1 MTEGPKKASKKFR
14 FFKFK
19 GLGSLSNLSRSFTL
33 RRSSTA
39 ISIRSHLKPDTFDAT
54 QDDMVTVP
62 KSPPAYARSS
72 DMYSH
77 MGTMP
82 RPSIKKAASGQAAQ
96 KAQEV
101 GPEDHL
107 VPQDL
112 PEHPSLEAADEGVV
126 GTNAPLEDTPK
137 VGPNPPA
144 VEVGP
149 TGKPED
155 LRMDIEEERAPE
167 NVPPERAAGELEA
180 GGDYVKFS
188 KEKYILDSS
197 PEKLHKEL
205 EEELKLSS
213 TDLRSHAWYH
223 GRIPREVSET
233 LVQRNGDFLIR
244 DSLTSLGDYV
254 LTCRW
259 RNQALHFKINK
270 VVVKAGESYTHIQYL
285 FEQESFDHV
294 PALVRYHVGSRK
306 AVSEQSG
313 AIIYCPINRTFPL
326 RYLEAW
332 YGQGQGSSKA
342 ASPASPSGPK
352 GSHMKRRSVTMTD
365 GLTADKVTRG
375 DGCPTSASLPHP
387 RESIRNCALSMD
399 QIPDLHSPMSP
410 ISESPSSPAYS
421 TVTRVHAAP
430 AAPSATALP
439 ASPVTRRSS
448 EPQLCPGSAPKPP
461 GESDKGSYSS
471 PSHTLCKA
479 SPSPSLSSYSDPDSG
494 HYCQLQPPIR
504 GSREWAA
511 AEASSRQ
518 ARSYEEKLKELSE
531 NGAPEGD
538 WGRAF
543 TVPVMEAT
551 SSFNP
556 ATFQSLLIPK
566 DNRPLEVGLLCKVKE
581 LLAEVDART
590 LARHVTKVDC
600 LVARILGVTKE
611 MQTLMGVRWGMEL
624 LTLPHGR
631 QLRLDLLE
639 RFHTMSIM
647 LAVDILGCTGSAEE
661 RAALLHKTI
670 QLAAE
675 LRGTMGNMFS
685 FAAVMG
691 ALDMAQIARLEQTW
705 MTLRQR
711 HTEGAILYE
720 KKLKPFLKSLNE
732 GKEGPP
738 LSNTTFPHVLPL
750 ITLLECDSAPAEG
763 PEPWGSTEHGVE
775 VVLAHLEA
783 ARTVAHHGGLY
794 HTNAEVKLQGFQARP
809 ELLEVFS
816 TEFQMRLLWGSQGA
830 CNSQARRYEKF
841 DKILTA
847 LSHQLEPAVR
857 SSEL

>member
-1 MTEGPKKASKKFR
+1 E

-19 GLGSLSNLSRSFTL
+19 GFGSLSNLPRSFTL
-33 RRSSTA
+33 RRSLAST
-39 ISIRSHLKPDTFDAT
+39 SIRPHLEADTFDAT

-82 RPSIKKAASGQAAQ
+82 RPSIKKVRDQQATQ
-96 KAQEV
+96 EAQEV
-101 GPEDHL
+101 GPEPHV
-107 VPQDL
+107 VPRGL
-112 PEHPSLEAADEGVV
+112 PDASGLEAAKKVVV
-126 GTNAPLEDTPK
+126 GTDAPVEDTPA
-137 VGPNPPA
+137 VGPNPSA

-149 TGKPED
+149 MRKPED
-155 LRMDIEEERAPE
+155 PSANTEEERDPR
-167 NVPPERAAGELEA
+167 NVVSERATGEPEA

-313 AIIYCPINRTFPL
+313 AIIYCPVNRTFPL
-326 RYLEAW
+326 RYLEAC
-332 YGQGQGSSKA
+332 YGLGQGGGKA

-352 GSHMKRRSVTMTD
+352 GSHVKRRSVTMTD
-365 GLTADKVTRG
+365 GLTADKVTRN
-375 DGCPTSASLPHP
+375 DGCPTRCLLHSTSLPHP

-399 QIPDLHSPMSP
+399 QIPDLHSPVSP

-421 TVTRVHAAP
+421 TVTRVHTAP

-448 EPQLCPGSAPKPP
+448 EPQLCPGSA
-461 GESDKGSYSS
+461 GESDKGPYSS
-471 PSHTLCKA
+471 PPHTRCEA

-494 HYCQLQPPIR
+494 HYCQLQPPVR

-518 ARSYEEKLKELSE
+518 ARSYGERLKELSE

-538 WGRAF
+538 WGRTF
-543 TVPVMEAT
+543 TVPIVEAT

-566 DNRPLEVGLLCKVKE
+566 DNRPLEMGLLRKVKE

-590 LARHVTKVDC
+590 LAQHVTKVDC

-647 LAVDILGCTGSAEE
+647 LAVDILGCAGSAEE

-705 MTLRQR
+705 VTLRQR

-830 CNSQARRYEKF
+830 SSSQARRYEKF
-841 DKILTA
+841 DKVLTA
-847 LSHQLEPAVR
+847 LSHKLEPAVR

>member
-1 MTEGPKKASKKFR
+1 MTEGTKKASKKFK

-19 GLGSLSNLSRSFTL
+19 GFGSLSNLPRSFTL
-33 RRSSTA
+33 RRSLA
-39 ISIRSHLKPDTFDAT
+39 PNNIQPPLEPHTFDAT

-82 RPSIKKAASGQAAQ
+82 RPAIKKARDQ
-96 KAQEV
+96 KATREAREA
-101 GPEDHL
+101 GPEGHL
-107 VPQDL
+107 VRQGL
-112 PEHPSLEAADEGVV
+112 PDPPGLEAAKEMVV
-126 GTNAPLEDTPK
+126 ETDDPVEDTPA
-137 VGPNPPA
+137 VRPNPSA
-144 VEVGP
+144 VEVDP
-149 TGKPED
+149 TKKSED
-155 LRMDIEEERAPE
+155 PGADIEEEKDPR
-167 NVPPERAAGELEA
+167 NVPSEGATGEPEA

-313 AIIYCPINRTFPL
+313 AIIYCPVNRTFPL
-326 RYLEAW
+326 RYLEAC
-332 YGQGQGSSKA
+332 YGLGQGSGKA

-365 GLTADKVTRG
+365 GLTADKVTRS
-375 DGCPTSASLPHP
+375 DGCPNSTSLPHP

-421 TVTRVHAAP
+421 TVTRVQAAP

-448 EPQLCPGSAPKPP
+448 EPQLCPGSAPKPL
-461 GESDKGSYSS
+461 GESDKVPYSS

-494 HYCQLQPPIR
+494 HYCQLQPPVR

-511 AEASSRQ
+511 AEASNRQ
-518 ARSYEEKLKELSE
+518 AVSYGERLKELSE

-538 WGRAF
+538 WGKTF
-543 TVPVMEAT
+543 TVPVVEVT

-566 DNRPLEVGLLCKVKE
+566 DNRPLEVGLLRKVKE

-691 ALDMAQIARLEQTW
+691 ALDMAQVLRGPRRAGHQVVCLE
-705 MTLRQR
+705 
-711 HTEGAILYE
+711 
-720 KKLKPFLKSLNE
+720 
-732 GKEGPP
+732 
-738 LSNTTFPHVLPL
+738 
-750 ITLLECDSAPAEG
+750 
-763 PEPWGSTEHGVE
+763 EP
-775 VVLAHLEA
+775 
-783 ARTVAHHGGLY
+783 
-794 HTNAEVKLQGFQARP
+794 
-809 ELLEVFS
+809 
-816 TEFQMRLLWGSQGA
+816 
-830 CNSQARRYEKF
+830 
-841 DKILTA
+841 
-847 LSHQLEPAVR
+847 
-857 SSEL
+857 

>member
-1 MTEGPKKASKKFR
+1 MTERCSLWSALSAAACCFYR
-14 FFKFK
+14 
-19 GLGSLSNLSRSFTL
+19 GSFV
-33 RRSSTA
+33 
-39 ISIRSHLKPDTFDAT
+39 
-54 QDDMVTVP
+54 QV
-62 KSPPAYARSS
+62 
-72 DMYSH
+72 
-77 MGTMP
+77 
-82 RPSIKKAASGQAAQ
+82 Q
-96 KAQEV
+96 
-101 GPEDHL
+101 
-107 VPQDL
+107 
-112 PEHPSLEAADEGVV
+112 
-126 GTNAPLEDTPK
+126 
-137 VGPNPPA
+137 
-144 VEVGP
+144 
-149 TGKPED
+149 
-155 LRMDIEEERAPE
+155 
-167 NVPPERAAGELEA
+167 
-180 GGDYVKFS
+180 FS

-313 AIIYCPINRTFPL
+313 AIIYCPVNRTFPL
-326 RYLEAW
+326 RYLEAC
-332 YGQGQGSSKA
+332 YGLGQGSGKA

-365 GLTADKVTRG
+365 GLTADKVTRS
-375 DGCPTSASLPHP
+375 DGCPTSTSLPHP

-399 QIPDLHSPMSP
+399 QIPDLHSPVSP
-410 ISESPSSPAYS
+410 TSESPSSPAYS
-421 TVTRVHAAP
+421 TVTRVHTAP
-430 AAPSATALP
+430 AAPSATVLP

-448 EPQLCPGSAPKPP
+448 EPQLCPGSA
-461 GESDKGSYSS
+461 GESDKGPYSS
-471 PSHTLCKA
+471 PSHTRCKA

-494 HYCQLQPPIR
+494 HYCQLQPPVR

-518 ARSYEEKLKELSE
+518 ARSYGERLKELSE

-538 WGRAF
+538 WGRTF
-543 TVPVMEAT
+543 TIPIVEAT

-566 DNRPLEVGLLCKVKE
+566 DNRPLEMGLLRKVKE

-590 LARHVTKVDC
+590 LAQHVTKVDC

-705 MTLRQR
+705 VTLRQR

-738 LSNTTFPHVLPL
+738 LSSTTFPHVLPL

-830 CNSQARRYEKF
+830 SSSQARRYEKF
-841 DKILTA
+841 DKVLTA
-847 LSHQLEPAVR
+847 LSHKLEPAVR

>member
-1 MTEGPKKASKKFR
+1 MTAVGRRCPA
-14 FFKFK
+14 
-19 GLGSLSNLSRSFTL
+19 LGSR
-33 RRSSTA
+33 
-39 ISIRSHLKPDTFDAT
+39 
-54 QDDMVTVP
+54 
-62 KSPPAYARSS
+62 
-72 DMYSH
+72 
-77 MGTMP
+77 G
-82 RPSIKKAASGQAAQ
+82 
-96 KAQEV
+96 
-101 GPEDHL
+101 
-107 VPQDL
+107 
-112 PEHPSLEAADEGVV
+112 
-126 GTNAPLEDTPK
+126 
-137 VGPNPPA
+137 
-144 VEVGP
+144 
-149 TGKPED
+149 
-155 LRMDIEEERAPE
+155 
-167 NVPPERAAGELEA
+167 AAGEPEA

-223 GRIPREVSET
+223 GRIPREV
-233 LVQRNGDFLIR
+233 
-244 DSLTSLGDYV
+244 
-254 LTCRW
+254 
-259 RNQALHFKINK
+259 
-270 VVVKAGESYTHIQYL
+270 KAGESYTHIQYL

-313 AIIYCPINRTFPL
+313 AIIYCPVNRTFPL
-326 RYLEAW
+326 RYLEAS
-332 YGQGQGSSKA
+332 YGLGQGSSKP
-342 ASPASPSGPK
+342 ASPVSPSGPK

-365 GLTADKVTRG
+365 GLTADKVTRS
-375 DGCPTSASLPHP
+375 DGCPTSTSLPRP
-387 RESIRNCALSMD
+387 RDSIRSCALSMD

-448 EPQLCPGSAPKPP
+448 EPQLCPGSAPKTH
-461 GESDKGSYSS
+461 GESDKGPHTS
-471 PSHTLCKA
+471 PSHTLCKT

-494 HYCQLQPPIR
+494 HYCQLQPPVR

-518 ARSYEEKLKELSE
+518 ARSYGEKLKELSE
-531 NGAPEGD
+531 NGAPEED
-538 WGRAF
+538 WGKTF
-543 TVPVMEAT
+543 TVPIVEVT

-556 ATFQSLLIPK
+556 ATFQSLLIPR
-566 DNRPLEVGLLCKVKE
+566 DNRPLEVGLLRKVKE

-600 LVARILGVTKE
+600 LI
-611 MQTLMGVRWGMEL
+611 
-624 LTLPHGR
+624 
-631 QLRLDLLE
+631 
-639 RFHTMSIM
+639 S
-647 LAVDILGCTGSAEE
+647 
-661 RAALLHKTI
+661 
-670 QLAAE
+670 
-675 LRGTMGNMFS
+675 
-685 FAAVMG
+685 
-691 ALDMAQIARLEQTW
+691 RLEQTW
-705 MTLRQR
+705 VALRQR

-750 ITLLECDSAPAEG
+750 ITLLECDSAPPEG

-794 HTNAEVKLQGFQARP
+794 NTNAEVKLQGFQARP

-830 CNSQARRYEKF
+830 SSSQARRYEKF
-841 DKILTA
+841 DKVLTA
-847 LSHQLEPAVR
+847 LSHKLEPAVR

>member
-1 MTEGPKKASKKFR
+1 MTEGTKKASKKFK

-19 GLGSLSNLSRSFTL
+19 GFGSLSNLPRSFTL
-33 RRSSTA
+33 RRSLAST
-39 ISIRSHLKPDTFDAT
+39 SIRPHMEADTFDAT

-82 RPSIKKAASGQAAQ
+82 RPSIKKVRDQQATQ
-96 KAQEV
+96 EAQEV
-101 GPEDHL
+101 GPEPHV
-107 VPQDL
+107 VPRGL
-112 PEHPSLEAADEGVV
+112 PDPSGLEAAKKVVV
-126 GTNAPLEDTPK
+126 GTDAPVEDTPA
-137 VGPNPPA
+137 VGPNPSA

-149 TGKPED
+149 MRKPED
-155 LRMDIEEERAPE
+155 PSADTEEERDPR
-167 NVPPERAAGELEA
+167 NVVSERATGEPEA

-313 AIIYCPINRTFPL
+313 AIIYCPVNRTFPL
-326 RYLEAW
+326 RYLEAC
-332 YGQGQGSSKA
+332 YGLGQGGGKA

-352 GSHMKRRSVTMTD
+352 GSHVKRRSVTMTD
-365 GLTADKVTRG
+365 GLTADKVTRS
-375 DGCPTSASLPHP
+375 DGCPTSTSLPHP

-399 QIPDLHSPMSP
+399 QIPDLHSPVSP
-410 ISESPSSPAYS
+410 ISESPSYPAYS
-421 TVTRVHAAP
+421 TVTRVHTAP

-448 EPQLCPGSAPKPP
+448 EPQLCPGSA
-461 GESDKGSYSS
+461 GESDKGPYSS
-471 PSHTLCKA
+471 PPHTRCEA

-494 HYCQLQPPIR
+494 HYCQLQPPVR

-518 ARSYEEKLKELSE
+518 ARSYGERLKELSE

-538 WGRAF
+538 WGRTF
-543 TVPVMEAT
+543 TVPIVEAT

-566 DNRPLEVGLLCKVKE
+566 DNRPLEMGLLRKVKE

-590 LARHVTKVDC
+590 LAQHVTKVDC

-647 LAVDILGCTGSAEE
+647 LAVDILGCAGSAEE

-705 MTLRQR
+705 VTLRQR

-738 LSNTTFPHVLPL
+738 LSSTTFPHVLPL

-830 CNSQARRYEKF
+830 SSSQARRYEKF
-841 DKILTA
+841 DKVLTA
-847 LSHQLEPAVR
+847 LSHKLEPAVR